1 MNTSSSDDSFVVSL
15 SNVSDFI
22 SDDEGV
28 GESLCTRRR
37 FREVLLPADKGI
49 LLGVLT
55 PHSLSIRVQS
65 LITAQA
71 KTDKQNN

>member
-1 MNTSSSDDSFVVSL
+1 MNTSPSDDSFVVSL
-15 SNVSDFI
+15 SDVSGFV

-37 FREVLLPADKGI
+37 FRGVLLPADKGV

-55 PHSLSIRVQS
+55 LRSLSIRVQS
-65 LITAQA
+65 LITVQA
-71 KTDKQNN
+71 KTGKQNN